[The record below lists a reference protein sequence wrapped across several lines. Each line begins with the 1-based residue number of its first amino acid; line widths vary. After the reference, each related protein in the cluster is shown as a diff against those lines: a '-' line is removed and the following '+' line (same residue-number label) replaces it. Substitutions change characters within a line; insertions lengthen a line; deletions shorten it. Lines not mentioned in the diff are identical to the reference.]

1 MPKRSDISPIM
12 IIGAGPI
19 IIGQACEFDYSG
31 TQACKAL
38 REEGYRIVLVNSN
51 PATIMTDPDMADR
64 TYVEPITPEIV
75 AKIIE
80 KERGDRSKG
89 FALLPTMGGQT
100 ALNCALSLQSMGV
113 LEKFGVEMIG
123 ATAHAIDM
131 AEDRELFREAMTR
144 IGLETP
150 RSRLANASDVKKADK
165 EEFSRSIERIS
176 GEHTDP
182 VQRERALDSF
192 KRDWDSK
199 EPERKRRYIS
209 KGLTEALDA
218 IGDIGLPAIIR
229 PSFTLGGTG
238 GGIAYDQDEYIEIV
252 QNGLDASP
260 TTEVLIEESVLGWK
274 EYEME
279 VVRDKADNC
288 IIVCSIENIDPM
300 GVHTGDSITVAPALT
315 LTDKEYQ
322 IMRDASIAVL
332 REIGVETGGS
342 NVQFAVDPRTGR
354 MIVIEMN
361 PRVSRS
367 SALAS
372 KATGFPIAKVAAKL
386 AVGYTLDEIANDI
399 TGGATPAS
407 FEPTIDYVV
416 TKVPRFAFEK
426 FPGAEPILTTAMK
439 SVGESMAI
447 GRTFAESLQK
457 ALRSLETGLNGLDE
471 VEIEGLGV
479 GDDRNVLRARL
490 SKPTPDRL
498 LVVGQALRMGMDEAE
513 IHEACAIDPWFIA
526 RLREIVELETKVR
539 THGLPGD
546 ATNLRAL
553 KSAGFSDM
561 RLASL
566 TNIPE
571 SDVRALRHRLGV
583 RPAFKRIDTCAAEF
597 ASPTA
602 YMYSTYETPFAG
614 QIACEARP
622 TDRRKIVILGGG
634 PNRIGQGIEFDYCC
648 CHACFAL
655 SETGFETIMINCN
668 PETVSTDYDTSDRLY
683 FEPLTAE
690 DVLEILA
697 KEKENGTL
705 VGVIVQFGGQTPL
718 KLAHGL
724 QEAGIPIL
732 GTSVDSI
739 DLAEDRDRF
748 KRLLDRLGLK
758 QPKNGIAYS
767 VEQARIISSEL
778 GLPLVVRPSY
788 VLGGRAM
795 AIIRDEGAFEDYLL
809 GTLPSLIPSEVK
821 ARYPNDK
828 TGQINTVLGKNPLL
842 FDRYLAD
849 AIEVDVDCLC
859 DGKTVFIAGIM
870 EHIEE
875 AGIHSGDSA
884 CSLPPRSLSPQ
895 TLATLEEQTRKL
907 ALALDVGGLMNVQY
921 ALKDGEIYVLEVNP
935 RASRTVPFVA
945 KVIGQP
951 IAKIASRIMSGES
964 LASFELKS
972 GELGHVGVKEAVF
985 PFARFPGV
993 DTVLGPEMRSTGEVI
1008 GLDRNFDIAFAK
1020 SQLGG
1025 GTKVPTS
1032 GTVFVSVKDADKSR
1046 VLDTMRLLA
1055 GLGFKIVAT
1064 GGTARYLETNGVPA
1078 QKINKVSE
1086 GRPHVVDT
1094 IKNGG
1099 IQLVFNTT
1107 EGAQALSDSR
1117 SLRRAAL
1124 LHKVPYYT
1132 TLAGAVAA
1140 SLGIKAYKGGD
1151 LEVRALQDYFA

>member
-1 MPKRSDISPIM
+1 MPKRTDIQTIM

-19 IIGQACEFDYSG
+19 VIGQACEFDYSG

-38 REEGYRIVLVNSN
+38 KAEGYRIVLVNSN
-51 PATIMTDPDMADR
+51 PATIMTDPDLAHR

-75 AKIIE
+75 SKIIE
-80 KERGDRSKG
+80 KERYAAPGG

-100 ALNCALSLQSMGV
+100 ALNCALSLKKMGV
-113 LEKFGVEMIG
+113 LDKYEIEMIG
-123 ATAHAIDM
+123 ATAEAIDK

-144 IGLETP
+144 IGLDTP
-150 RSRLANASDVKKADK
+150 NSHHIKTL
-165 EEFSRSIERIS
+165 
-176 GEHTDP
+176 G
-182 VQRERALDSF
+182 Q
-192 KRDWDSK
+192 
-199 EPERKRRYIS
+199 
-209 KGLTEALDA
+209 ALDA
-218 IGDIGLPAIIR
+218 LEDIGLPAIIR

-238 GGIAYDQDEYIEIV
+238 GGIAYNKSEFIDIV
-252 QNGLDASP
+252 ERGIDASP
-260 TTEVLIEESVLGWK
+260 TNEVLIEESVLGWK

-322 IMRDASIAVL
+322 IMRDASLAVL

-342 NVQFAVDPRTGR
+342 NVQFAINPANGR

-416 TKVPRFAFEK
+416 TKIPRFAFEK
-426 FPGAEPILTTAMK
+426 FPGAEPTLTTAMK
-439 SVGESMAI
+439 SVGEAMAI

-457 ALRSLETGLNGLDE
+457 ALRSLETGLSGLDE
-471 VEIEGLGV
+471 IEIEGLGK
-479 GDDRNVLRARL
+479 GDDMNVLRGAL
-490 SKPTPDRL
+490 GTPTPDRL
-498 LVVGQALRMGMDEAE
+498 LVIGQAMRMGMSDEE
-513 IHEACAIDPWFIA
+513 IFDACKVDPWFLA
-526 RLREIVELETKVR
+526 RLREIIVLEKKVR
-539 THGLPGD
+539 DFGLPTD
-546 ATNLRAL
+546 AENLRML
-553 KSAGFSDM
+553 KAAGFSDL

-566 TNIPE
+566 TGKSETEVAAI
-571 SDVRALRHRLGV
+571 RRGMGV
-583 RPAFKRIDTCAAEF
+583 RPVYKRIDTCAAEF
-597 ASPTA
+597 TSPTA
-602 YMYSTYETPFAG
+602 YMYSTYERSFAG
-614 QIACEARP
+614 VFACEARP
-622 TDRRKIVILGGG
+622 TDKRKIVILGGG

-655 SETGFETIMINCN
+655 SDAGFETIMINCN

-683 FEPLTAE
+683 FEPLTRE

-697 KEKENGTL
+697 KENEAGTL
-705 VGVIVQFGGQTPL
+705 EGVIVQFGGQTPL
-718 KLAHGL
+718 KLAKAL
-724 QEAGIPIL
+724 QDAGIPIL

-739 DLAEDRDRF
+739 DLAEDRDQF
-748 KRLLDRLGLK
+748 KRLLDKLGLK

-767 VEQARIISSEL
+767 VEQARIVAQEL

-795 AIIRDEGAFEDYLL
+795 AILRDPTELDDYLH
-809 GTLPSLIPSEVK
+809 GVLPGLVPSDVK

-842 FDRYLAD
+842 FDRYLVD
-849 AIEVDVDCLC
+849 AIEIDVDCLC
-859 DGKTVFIAGIM
+859 DGKDVFVAGVM

-884 CSLPPRSLSPQ
+884 CSLPARSLSPDMI
-895 TLATLEEQTRKL
+895 ARIEEQTRKM
-907 ALALDVGGLMNVQY
+907 ALALNVGGLMNVQF

-951 IAKIASRIMSGES
+951 LAKIASRIMAGES
-964 LASFELKS
+964 LASFGLKPWA
-972 GELGHVGVKEAVF
+972 GGHIGVKEAVF

-1008 GLDRNFDIAFAK
+1008 GLDRSFDVAFAK
-1020 SQLGG
+1020 SQLGA
-1025 GTKVPTS
+1025 GTKVPTAGS
-1032 GTVFVSVKDADKSR
+1032 LFVSVREADKLR
-1046 VLDTMRLLA
+1046 VLDAVRLLA
-1055 GLGFKIVAT
+1055 TLGFKVLAT
-1064 GGTARYLETNGVPA
+1064 GGTARFLNENGVPA

-1086 GRPHVVDT
+1086 GRPHVVDA
-1094 IKNGG
+1094 IKNGHV
-1099 IQLVFNTT
+1099 QLVFNTT
-1107 EGAQALSDSR
+1107 EGAQALADSR

-1124 LHKVPYYT
+1124 LHKAPYYT
-1132 TLAGAVAA
+1132 TLAGALAA
-1140 SLGIKAYKGGD
+1140 AEGVKALMAGE